1 MKSLYLAFCAAGVF
15 GMLGLGGCAGV
26 PVERY
31 RAQQPVLDLAEYFN
45 GTLDGW
51 GMFQDRS
58 GEVIKRFHVVIDA
71 KWEKRDGR
79 DVGTL
84 DENFS
89 WSDGTTSRRVWT
101 ITREDASHYAGRA
114 DDVIGEAQGEA
125 AGNAL
130 RWRYVLALPVDGRV
144 WNVDFDDW
152 MFLIGEGDKKVMLNR
167 AVMSKFGFRLGEVTL
182 SFSRR

>member
-1 MKSLYLAFCAAGVF
+1 MKKLWLSFCAF
-15 GMLGLGGCAGV
+15 GFFGLAGCAGV

-31 RAQQPVLDLAEYFN
+31 RAQQLVLDLAQYFN

-58 GEVIKRFHVVIDA
+58 GEVIKRFRVVIVA
-71 KWEKRDGR
+71 KWEMRDGNE
-79 DVGTL
+79 VGTL
-84 DENFS
+84 DEHFT

-101 ITREDASHYAGRA
+101 ITRLDGGRYVGRA
-114 DDVIGEAQGEA
+114 DDVVGEAQGEA

-130 RWRYVLALPVDGRV
+130 RWRYVLALPVEGKV

-152 MFLIGEGDKKVMLNR
+152 MFLIDEKVMLNR
-167 AVMSKFGFRLGEVTL
+167 SAMSKFGFHLGEVTL
-182 SFSRR
+182 SFTRR

>member
-1 MKSLYLAFCAAGVF
+1 
-15 GMLGLGGCAGV
+15 
-26 PVERY
+26 
-31 RAQQPVLDLAEYFN
+31 
-45 GTLDGW
+45 
-51 GMFQDRS
+51 MFQDRS

-71 KWEKRDGR
+71 KWEAHDGV

-101 ITREDASHYAGRA
+101 ITRTDATHYVGRA
-114 DDVIGEAQGEA
+114 DDVVGEALGEA

-130 RWRYVLALPVDGRV
+130 RWRYVLALPVDGKV

-152 MFLIGEGDKKVMLNR
+152 MFLINDKVMLNR
-167 AVMSKFGFRLGEVTL
+167 SAMSKFGFGLGEVTL
-182 SFSRR
+182 SFTKR

>member
-1 MKSLYLAFCAAGVF
+1 MKKLWLSFCVLGFVGLA
-15 GMLGLGGCAGV
+15 GCAGV

-31 RAQQPVLDLAEYFN
+31 RAQQPVLDLAQYFN

-58 GEVIKRFHVVIDA
+58 GEVIKRFHVLINA
-71 KWEKRDGR
+71 KWEKRDGQ

-84 DENFS
+84 DENFT

-101 ITREDASHYAGRA
+101 ITRLDVGRYVGRA
-114 DDVIGEAQGEA
+114 DDVVGEAQGEV

-130 RWRYVLALPVDGRV
+130 RWRYVLALPVDGKV

-152 MFLIGEGDKKVMLNR
+152 MFLIDEKVMLNR
-167 AVMSKFGFRLGEVTL
+167 SAMSKFGFHLGEVTL
-182 SFSRR
+182 SFTRR

>member
-1 MKSLYLAFCAAGVF
+1 MKTLWLAFCACGV
-15 GMLGLGGCAGV
+15 LGLGGCAGT
-26 PVERY
+26 PLERS
-31 RAQQPVLDLAEYFN
+31 RDQRPVLDLTQYFN
-45 GTLDGW
+45 GTIDGW

-71 KWEKRDGR
+71 RWEKREGV

-84 DENFS
+84 DENFT

-101 ITREDASHYAGRA
+101 ITRVDAGHYVGRA
-114 DDVIGEAQGEA
+114 DDVVGEALGEA

-130 RWRYVLALPVDGRV
+130 RWRYVLALPVDGKV

-152 MFLIGEGDKKVMLNR
+152 MFLIDEGDKRVMLNR

-182 SFSRR
+182 SFTRR

>member
-1 MKSLYLAFCAAGVF
+1 MKNLWLACFACGII
-15 GMLGLGGCAGV
+15 GLGGCSSVA
-26 PVERY
+26 VERY
-31 RAQQPVLDLAEYFN
+31 HAEEPVLDLATYFK
-45 GTLDGW
+45 GTIDGW

-58 GEVIKRFHVVIDA
+58 GAVIKRFHVVIDA
-71 KWEKRDGR
+71 SWQKRDGV

-84 DENFS
+84 DEHFW

-101 ITREDASHYAGRA
+101 ITRVDAARYVGLA
-114 DDVIGEAQGEA
+114 DDVVGVAQGEA

-152 MFLIGEGDKKVMLNR
+152 MFLIDEKVMLNR
-167 AVMSKFGFRLGEVTL
+167 SQMRKFGFALGEVTL
-182 SFSRR
+182 SFSKR